1 MRLGAFTVVDS
12 YPDRPGADL
21 ERLNDVVRLAEV
33 AETAGLSSFWVA
45 EHHFHA
51 GGICPSPPVMLAACG
66 MRTRTIRLGS
76 LVSVLPFHRPVD
88 LAEEY
93 ALVDRLLGGRLNLGV
108 GSGYIAS
115 EFAGYGLD
123 PADKRRRFDLALETM
138 LEAFAGRPVRAGGE
152 GSTPSRLN
160 VLPVQKPHPPLWI
173 AVQRREAIP
182 HVARR
187 GASVAL
193 IPYATVDTLDELATE
208 IDDYRRALP
217 SGVTGEVAVALHVYA
232 GDRAGRAREAFRR
245 YVQSRLETGSTSL
258 ERKSRDRPA
267 HATPEAIEQSGF
279 ALFGTPA
286 EVVQGMDRFARIGVD
301 ELLGIFD
308 FGGLAQEEVVRSIRA
323 VGEARLELQSTA
335 SSTRRK
341 GRGWSSDP
349 PPPSP

>member
-1 MRLGAFTVVDS
+1 MRLGAFTVVDA
-12 YPDRPGADL
+12 YPDRAGGEAD
-21 ERLNDVVRLAEV
+21 RLSEVVRLAEESE
-33 AETAGLSSFWVA
+33 AAGLSSFWVA
-45 EHHFHA
+45 EHHFHS

-76 LVSVLPFHRPVD
+76 LVSVLPFHRPFD

-123 PADKRRRFDLALETM
+123 PADKRRRFDDALGTM
-138 LEAFAGRPVRAGGE
+138 LEAFAGRPVLAGGE

-160 VLPVQKPHPPLWI
+160 VLPAQQPHPPLWI

-193 IPYATVDTLDELATE
+193 IPYATVDSLAELAAE
-208 IDDYRRALP
+208 IDEYRRALP
-217 SGVTGEVAVALHVYA
+217 QGVAGEVAVALHVYA
-232 GDRAGRAREAFRR
+232 GERVGRAREAFRR
-245 YVQSRLETGSTSL
+245 YVQSRLETGSTFL
-258 ERKSRDRPA
+258 ERKSRERPA

-279 ALFGTPA
+279 ALFGAPE
-286 EVVQGMDRFARIGVD
+286 EVVQGLDRFARIGVD

-308 FGGLAQEEVVRSIRA
+308 FGGLPVEEVLGSVRA
-323 VGEARLELQSTA
+323 VGKARLGLTSRRRA
-335 SSTRRK
+335 PRRK
-341 GRGWSSDP
+341 APAGRVP
-349 PPPSP
+349 PPP